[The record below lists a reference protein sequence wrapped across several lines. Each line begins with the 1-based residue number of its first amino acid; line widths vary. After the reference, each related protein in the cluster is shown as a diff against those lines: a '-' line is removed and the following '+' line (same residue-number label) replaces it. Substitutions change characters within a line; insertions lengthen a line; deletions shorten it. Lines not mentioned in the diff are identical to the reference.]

1 MVPLQLQERLIRCVG
16 GGVIASLVCVG
27 VDDGGVWLRV
37 GHSSSWQYMQRGEVS
52 SLLAPLIV
60 IVDCWIEICA

>member
-37 GHSSSWQYMQRGEVS
+37 GHSSWQYMQRGEVS